1 MQTKL
6 VKEAIEEGID
16 ASDSVTEI
24 KFNKNKLNNKQ

>member
-1 MQTKL
+1 MIDYSPAST
-6 VKEAIEEGID
+6 D